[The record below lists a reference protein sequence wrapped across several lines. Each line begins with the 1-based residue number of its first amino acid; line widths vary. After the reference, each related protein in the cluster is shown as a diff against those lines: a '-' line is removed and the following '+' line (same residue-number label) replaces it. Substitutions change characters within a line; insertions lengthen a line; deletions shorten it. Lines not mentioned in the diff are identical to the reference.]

1 MTALLILFLVFL
13 IVFSA
18 YLLFK
23 NNTIK
28 NSHYNKI
35 KKLENIVILLRDK
48 QFQLNEKISI
58 LNDYNNNYKKDI
70 KIIGDEMLELQK
82 VFIDI
87 ISNKNN

>member
-48 QFQLNEKISI
+48 QLLLNEKISI